1 MWLKGITGVLWFSVA
16 DSLDCCQRFH
26 GEERSFQPVADSFV
40 MVKESK
46 LGHGLLEATSDV
58 KPMSKLW
65 RFGR

>member
-1 MWLKGITGVLWFSVA
+1 M
-16 DSLDCCQRFH
+16 
-26 GEERSFQPVADSFV
+26 ADSFV